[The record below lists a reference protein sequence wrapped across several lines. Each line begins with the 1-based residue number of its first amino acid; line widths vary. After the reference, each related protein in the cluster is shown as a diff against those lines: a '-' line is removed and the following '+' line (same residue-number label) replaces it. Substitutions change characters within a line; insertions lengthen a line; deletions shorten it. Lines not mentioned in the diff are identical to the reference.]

1 MAHFIEFANDDA
13 TTSYVNLDLMA
24 EVNMDDQ
31 EVTFSDGRTYKG
43 FDEAEWRQIM
53 KFVDINKI

>member
-13 TTSYVNLDLMA
+13 T
-24 EVNMDDQ
+24 
-31 EVTFSDGRTYKG
+31 TYKG

-53 KFVDINKI
+53 KFVRENKYY